1 MLARPGP
8 YRGARLVRTGDDAAE
23 LRARLTDAK
32 ALCVA
37 LDLFH
42 GPTQRG
48 PHRAGPGG
56 YLVHCPWC
64 NDRSPPPCSVS
75 PGPDRT
81 LRVKCFSC
89 GATGDALSLIA
100 AAQGL
105 DIRAD
110 FPAVL
115 GEAARIAGAP
125 APVGPSRRAPEASS
139 RSTACPDEGEV
150 SALWQDAYPIEA
162 DDEARAYLEGRA
174 IDPGTVDLYDLAR
187 VLQTWAS
194 APSWARCRGKSWTST
209 HRLILPVVDYLG
221 AVRSLRAW
229 RCSPQPPDDDT
240 PKRVAPAGKA
250 LSGLILAC
258 PEARRMLATGKA
270 PSWASKGRPLDVV
283 ITEGEPD
290 FLTWASR
297 VSDADETP
305 PAILG
310 VVAGSWCDAIASRI
324 PDGSRVIVRTHQDPT
339 GERYAAEVR
348 ESLAGR
354 AVTLLRARG
363 GAGHGAAA

>member
-1 MLARPGP
+1 VRRAAHRPRWG
-8 YRGARLVRTGDDAAE
+8 GIVRTGDDAAG
-23 LRARLTDAK
+23 LRARLTDAR
-32 ALCVA
+32 ALCTA
-37 LDLFH
+37 LDLFQ
-42 GPTQRG
+42 GSGGRK

-56 YLVHCPWC
+56 YLVRCPWC
-64 NDRSPPPCSVS
+64 NGGKDTPPCSVT

-89 GATGDALSLIA
+89 GEGGDALSLIA

-115 GEAARIAGAP
+115 GEAARIAGAAP
-125 APVGPSRRAPEASS
+125 PVGPSRRRFVQETCSTSCPE
-139 RSTACPDEGEV
+139 EGEV
-150 SALWQDAYPIEA
+150 SALWQNAYPIEA

-174 IDPGTVDLYDLAR
+174 IDPGMVDLYDLAR

-229 RCSPQPPDDDT
+229 RCSPQAPDDDT
-240 PKRVAPAGKA
+240 PKRVAPAGKS

-305 PAILG
+305 PVILG
-310 VVAGSWCDAIASRI
+310 VVAGSWCDAIAARI
-324 PDGSRVIVRTHQDPT
+324 PDGARVIVRTHQDPT

-354 AVTLLRARG
+354 AVTLLRAK

>member
-1 MLARPGP
+1 MTS
-8 YRGARLVRTGDDAAE
+8 GADAAE
-23 LRARLTDAK
+23 LRARLTDAR
-32 ALCVA
+32 ALCTA
-37 LDLFH
+37 LNLFH
-42 GPTQRG
+42 GSGGRKPQ
-48 PHRAGPGG
+48 RAGPGG
-56 YLVHCPWC
+56 YLVRCPWC
-64 NDRSPPPCSVS
+64 NGGKNTPPCSVS

-89 GATGDALSLIA
+89 GEGGDALSLIA
-100 AAQGL
+100 AARGL
-105 DIRAD
+105 DLRAD

-115 GEAARIAGAP
+115 GEAARLAGVAFVETPSRKRPAP
-125 APVGPSRRAPEASS
+125 ASDSP
-139 RSTACPDEGEV
+139 TTYPDGGEV
-150 SALWQDAYPIEA
+150 FALWQDAYPVEA

-174 IDPGTVDLYDLAR
+174 IDAGMVDLYDLAR
-187 VLQTWAS
+187 VLQPWAS
-194 APSWARCRGKSWTST
+194 APSWARCRGKPWAST
-209 HRLILPVVDYLG
+209 HRLILPVVDHLG

-229 RCSPQPPDDDT
+229 RCSPQAPGDDT
-240 PKRVAPAGKA
+240 PKRVAPAGKV

-258 PEARRMLATGKA
+258 PVARRMLATGQA
-270 PSWASKGRPLDVV
+270 TSPLDVV

-324 PDGSRVIVRTHQDPT
+324 PDGSRVIVRTHQDPA
-339 GERYAAEVR
+339 GDRYAAEIR

-354 AVTLLRARG
+354 TVTLLRAKGGVRG
-363 GAGHGAAA
+363 EAA